1 MLDQNDL
8 LAIAQLMDQ
17 KLTEQETRI
26 IGQVDQKLV
35 EQEKHM
41 MGRMD
46 QKFSE
51 INRQFEAIDQRFSE
65 IEKQFSKIDQRF
77 SEIDQK
83 FIVQEKR
90 IINQVNAIIE
100 TTVVPDIKK
109 IAEGHHDILQR
120 LPNVEEQAELK
131 SRVKVLERVTMEMR
145 EDIDALKKA
154 N

>member
-65 IEKQFSKIDQRF
+65 MEKQFFKIDQRF

-109 IAEGHHDILQR
+109 IAEGHRDILQR

-131 SRVKVLERVTMEMR
+131 SRIKVLERVTMEMG

>member
-17 KLTEQETRI
+17 KLVEQEKRI
-26 IGQVDQKLV
+26 IDQVDRKLV
-35 EQEKHM
+35 EQEKRITGQM
-41 MGRMD
+41 
-46 QKFSE
+46 
-51 INRQFEAIDQRFSE
+51 DQRFSE
-65 IEKQFSKIDQRF
+65 MEQRFFKIDEKF
-77 SEIDQK
+77 ADVDQK
-83 FIVQEKR
+83 FFDQEKR

>member
-41 MGRMD
+41 MVRMD

-65 IEKQFSKIDQRF
+65 MEKQFSKIDQRF